1 MSNIKNETVGW
12 KKLASKEEI
21 QKTIES
27 LKKNGFFAELAED
40 GEDAKKKVLDI
51 IPEGSE
57 VMNMTSV
64 TLETLGIAEEIAKS
78 GKYNDVRKKF
88 ERMMADKKQKREMK
102 KIGAAPEYA
111 IGSVHAITQNG
122 EILIA
127 SGTGSQLPAYAYGS
141 DKVIF
146 VVGTQKIVKNLDEG
160 IRRIYEHS
168 LPLESERAKKAY
180 GVPGSSVNKILI
192 INKEVSPSRIHIL
205 FVNRVLGF

>member
-64 TLETLGIAEEIAKS
+64 TLET
-78 GKYNDVRKKF
+78 
-88 ERMMADKKQKREMK
+88 
-102 KIGAAPEYA
+102 
-111 IGSVHAITQNG
+111 
-122 EILIA
+122 
-127 SGTGSQLPAYAYGS
+127 
-141 DKVIF
+141 
-146 VVGTQKIVKNLDEG
+146 
-160 IRRIYEHS
+160 
-168 LPLESERAKKAY
+168 
-180 GVPGSSVNKILI
+180 
-192 INKEVSPSRIHIL
+192 
-205 FVNRVLGF
+205 

>member
-1 MSNIKNETVGW
+1 
-12 KKLASKEEI
+12 
-21 QKTIES
+21 
-27 LKKNGFFAELAED
+27 
-40 GEDAKKKVLDI
+40 
-51 IPEGSE
+51 
-57 VMNMTSV
+57 TSV